1 MMLMHK
7 RKVSGVVLIYVLENT
22 LLESHDA
29 LYS

>member
-1 MMLMHK
+1 MLMRK

-22 LLESHDA
+22 LIESRDE

>member
-1 MMLMHK
+1 MLMRK

-22 LLESHDA
+22 LIESPNE